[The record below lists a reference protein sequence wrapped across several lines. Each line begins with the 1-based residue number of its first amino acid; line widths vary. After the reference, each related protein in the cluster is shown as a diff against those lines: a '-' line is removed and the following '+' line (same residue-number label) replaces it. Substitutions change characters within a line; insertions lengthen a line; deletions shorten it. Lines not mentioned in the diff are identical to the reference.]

1 MKELKQL
8 EDYYKDNEIDIDQI
22 IEDFAPYIT
31 TIINNGTV
39 NNNISFEDKEEIFSE
54 TFFILWKNRNRL
66 NINVSLN
73 SYLAGITRNL
83 IKEKYRKLKVV
94 YDISDFENDILNSV
108 NMYES
113 DRELI
118 YDIEQK
124 VKNLK
129 SIDIEIV
136 NLFYYSSMS
145 VKDIAGVVKDYDLV
159 LLAYELEENNYIK
172 NELLKIK
179 GKNEYNIAVIIGPE
193 GGLEVKEV
201 ELLQNAGCKV
211 ISLGS
216 RILRT
221 ETVCLQ
227 VSSIIMYELEENG
240 GN

>member
-1 MKELKQL
+1 MKESKQL
-8 EDYYKDNEIDIDQI
+8 EDYYIDNEIDIDQI
-22 IEDFAPYIT
+22 IEDFTPYIT

-39 NNNISFEDKEEIFSE
+39 NSNISFEDKEEIFSD

-145 VKDIAGVVKDYDLV
+145 VKDIAKKLNISEFNVKTRLHR
-159 LLAYELEENNYIK
+159 IRK
-172 NELLKIK
+172 KIK
-179 GKNEYNIAVIIGPE
+179 KELDS
-193 GGLEVKEV
+193 GG
-201 ELLQNAGCKV
+201 
-211 ISLGS
+211 I
-216 RILRT
+216 
-221 ETVCLQ
+221 
-227 VSSIIMYELEENG
+227 
-240 GN
+240 